1 MQDFKV
7 ILLLIYYFSLSLFK
21 IKNYDIIID
30 RIKNIYEEDT
40 L

>member
-30 RIKNIYEEDT
+30 RIKNIYEENT